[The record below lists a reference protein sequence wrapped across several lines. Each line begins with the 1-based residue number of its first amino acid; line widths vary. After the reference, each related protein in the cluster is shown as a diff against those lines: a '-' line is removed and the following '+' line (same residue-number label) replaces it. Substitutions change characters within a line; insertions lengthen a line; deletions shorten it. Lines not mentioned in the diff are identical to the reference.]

1 MYHLRDGLFFARSNA
16 TDVCIIKTTD
26 GKTPWRQSR
35 EAGQPFDTN
44 IVFELTVPENEWA
57 SVVAS
62 VSVLG
67 ENSQRW
73 NAVRDFHTNP
83 EDSTQAMAD
92 ASHAIIVLRGML
104 ERGAAYEPAKRREVE
119 AMKIWR
125 DSSAQALAEA
135 FLRWPLPDTVC
146 ADLCATKQGEGRI
159 GTNLLSFI
167 EAKQMMTDIV
177 LPALAP
183 LAVMCAD
190 ATEQANKELR
200 NEVTR
205 LTAERREVECLRKQV
220 AGNAAMAGRLENE
233 RDDLRAALAKTQEE
247 LKQTKMAVDHID
259 AAAKNIEA
267 ALRAQ
272 LAQAQRERD
281 EACKVITDLRL
292 GPPGG
297 KPISDELKASLNE
310 MSEQAYERA
319 SLKGNLERS
328 AATQELEG
336 LRAALVEKT
345 IEADTMRQ
353 HHANAE
359 ALLTARTKETP
370 RHD

>member
-1 MYHLRDGLFFARSNA
+1 MKPKAHNARENAPATPFPSAWKALAAPPDGAKETTPETDAAELQIISDDSPKGCPTGTVPIDFARTLELQRNA
-16 TDVCIIKTTD
+16 
-26 GKTPWRQSR
+26 
-35 EAGQPFDTN
+35 
-44 IVFELTVPENEWA
+44 L
-57 SVVAS
+57 
-62 VSVLG
+62 
-67 ENSQRW
+67 
-73 NAVRDFHTNP
+73 
-83 EDSTQAMAD
+83 
-92 ASHAIIVLRGML
+92 
-104 ERGAAYEPAKRREVE
+104 RRELDYANSYVIPE
-119 AMKIWR
+119 KDKYGRYWH
-125 DSSAQALAEA
+125 DLAQE
-135 FLRWPLPDTVC
+135 
-146 ADLCATKQGEGRI
+146 RI
-159 GTNLLSFI
+159 
-167 EAKQMMTDIV
+167 
-177 LPALAP
+177 
-183 LAVMCAD
+183 
-190 ATEQANKELR
+190 
-200 NEVTR
+200 
-205 LTAERREVECLRKQV
+205 
-220 AGNAAMAGRLENE
+220 
-233 RDDLRAALAKTQEE
+233 
-247 LKQTKMAVDHID
+247 
-259 AAAKNIEA
+259 
-267 ALRAQ
+267 AQ